1 MERSLLDHLPIMRA
15 ATHGSLVISA
25 ALAAWGSV
33 AGAADREAER
43 LAGAAVTLCAR
54 ADRVP
59 VVEREAML
67 RRGLALAERA
77 VARHEGNARAHFAVF
92 CTLGKLVDEE
102 GIGWR
107 TLASVRRVRTAAE
120 RAVALDPDDVD
131 ALVGKGALL
140 LRLPRWLG
148 GDRDEAARCL
158 ERALAID
165 PWHVAGRSYLE
176 QLAGKPA
183 PAGATLRAAIP
194 AE

>member
-1 MERSLLDHLPIMRA
+1 
-15 ATHGSLVISA
+15 
-25 ALAAWGSV
+25 
-33 AGAADREAER
+33 
-43 LAGAAVTLCAR
+43 
-54 ADRVP
+54 
-59 VVEREAML
+59 ML

-77 VARHEGNARAHFAVF
+77 AARDEGCARAHFAMF

-107 TLASVRRVRTAAE
+107 TLGSVRRVRAAAE
-120 RAVALDPDDVD
+120 RAVVLDPDDVD

-148 GDRDEAARCL
+148 GDREEAARCL

-165 PWHVAGRSYLE
+165 PWHAVGRGYLQVLDGE
-176 QLAGKPA
+176 AA
-183 PAGATLRAAIP
+183 RTGAALRAAIP